1 MRVLFVS
8 LLRAGDFIMQVPL
21 LKSQGTKSEVHV
33 LVNDEFSQLKELY
46 PEFHFHFFPRKY
58 LQSVINDQKSS
69 LLMPFEALKNTT
81 AELNQLGFTK
91 IYNLTHNRISGFL
104 MDQLQA
110 NEKHGLVFSND
121 NFVPFKN
128 SWHSFFNS
136 TFSENKRSAHHYLT
150 ALAKSVDLAIPQVN
164 VVEDRSQKKSIYFQI
179 FTSDTKKNW
188 NINQWQ
194 ELYDRVSRA
203 RPDVQVQILASPS
216 EATTL
221 SAYFP
226 TDQILVCNLSEAREK
241 LKSSAL
247 LVTGDTSLAH
257 LAAETKTPVLVL
269 SLGSSDFTKTMPW
282 LQGAWVLSS
291 EVPCA
296 PCTHSS
302 ACSQA
307 QHLCGQSL
315 KVATVLSVMTGIL
328 TNKYMFSIA
337 SPERLVRMEYQF
349 KSGLRPVS
357 ASLTRR
363 EVGNIEQNP
372 DLF

>member
-21 LKSQGTKSEVHV
+21 LKSQGANSEIHI

-46 PEFHFHFFPRKY
+46 PEFHFHFFPRKH
-58 LQSVINDQKSS
+58 LQAVINEPKSS
-69 LLMPFEALKNTT
+69 LLKPFEVLKNTT
-81 AELNQLGFTK
+81 AQLNQLNFTK

-110 NEKHGLVFSND
+110 SEKHGLVFAD
-121 NFVPFKN
+121 DHFVPFKN

-136 TFSENKRSAHHYLT
+136 TFSENKRSSHHYLT
-150 ALAKSVDLAIPQVN
+150 ALAQSVDLGIPQIS
-164 VVEDRSQKKSIYFQI
+164 VVEDRTQKKSIYFQV
-179 FTSDTKKNW
+179 FTSDSKKNW
-188 NINQWQ
+188 HLSQWR
-194 ELYDRVSRA
+194 ELFERVSSA
-203 RPDVQVQILASPS
+203 RPDMQVQILASPL

-221 SAYFP
+221 AAHFP
-226 TDQILVCNLSEAREK
+226 SDRILVCSLSEAREK
-241 LKSSAL
+241 LKNSAL

-257 LAAETKTPVLVL
+257 LAAETQTPVLVL

-296 PCTHSS
+296 PCLHSS
-302 ACSQA
+302 ACPQA

-315 KVATVLSVMTGIL
+315 KVTTVLNVVAGIL

-349 KSGLRPVS
+349 KSGLKPVS

>member
-8 LLRAGDFIMQVPL
+8 LLRAGDLIMQIPL
-21 LKSQGTKSEVHV
+21 LRSQAANSEIHV
-33 LVNDEFSQLKELY
+33 LVNDEFSQLEDLY

-58 LQSVINDQKSS
+58 LQTVINDPKAS
-69 LLMPFEALKNTT
+69 LLKPFEVLKNAT
-81 AELNQLGFTK
+81 AQLNQLGFTK

-110 NEKHGLVFSND
+110 TEKHGLAFSD
-121 NFVPFKN
+121 DHFVPFKN

-136 TFSENKRSAHHYLT
+136 TFSESKRSSHHYLT
-150 ALAKSVDLAIPQVN
+150 ALAQSVNLGIPQISM
-164 VVEDRSQKKSIYFQI
+164 VEDRTQKKSIYFQV
-179 FTSDTKKNW
+179 FTSDSKKNW
-188 NINQWQ
+188 HLNQWR
-194 ELYDRVSRA
+194 ELFDRVTRS
-203 RPDVQVQILASPS
+203 RPDMQVQILASPL
-216 EATTL
+216 EVAAL
-221 SAYFP
+221 SVHFP
-226 TDQILVCNLSEAREK
+226 EDRIIVCSLSEAREK
-241 LKSSAL
+241 LKGSAL

-257 LAAETKTPVLVL
+257 LAAETQTPVLVL

-282 LQGAWVLSS
+282 VQGAWVLSS

-296 PCTHSS
+296 PCLHSS
-302 ACSQA
+302 TCSQA

-315 KVATVLSVMTGIL
+315 KVTTVLNVVAGIL

-349 KSGLRPVS
+349 KNGLKPVS